1 LINSTIPL
9 ENSPNSTMSF
19 YKVVA
24 SSSHAM
30 LACRTMFVKPSM
42 SGNQIDD
49 NCEGKAKNINVLGH
63 KEFESKNLIKNHS
76 NSRFIP
82 TQPNCF
88 KFILKNLGL
97 NNMCLRKMIQVL
109 RTK

>member
-1 LINSTIPL
+1 LNESKIPL
-9 ENSPNSTMSF
+9 E
-19 YKVVA
+19 
-24 SSSHAM
+24 SSSNSNLNFDEVTTSPSHA
-30 LACRTMFVKPSM
+30 LTSCRTMFVKPSM

>member
-1 LINSTIPL
+1 MHDISLENFNFMEKGELQRVCHELFKKFEEFKNSSNKHLHRLKDFETEKDCLITKIKSLEDALINSTIPL

-42 SGNQIDD
+42 S
-49 NCEGKAKNINVLGH
+49 
-63 KEFESKNLIKNHS
+63 
-76 NSRFIP
+76 
-82 TQPNCF
+82 
-88 KFILKNLGL
+88 
-97 NNMCLRKMIQVL
+97 
-109 RTK
+109 